1 MGTRIDDLE
10 KNVSDLM
17 TLAGMDEPVED
28 SKMCKPSSLEAV
40 LKRTSSPQKGSREDS
55 IRMRTL
61 NTILYKA
68 ITDLISTY
76 EVSLPL
82 DFSSCRVYWKI
93 SGKSEKDDLI
103 QQVLEKSA
111 PRIRYLLITRQVL
124 GSVPPVTF
132 IKDKQYAAISEVE
145 KLLEAADF
153 GPQESTGDSVSVV
166 NDRRET
172 STSSNLFGIDHEALN
187 RQIMEHKKRSTEK
200 LTEPIDSSL
209 TEQQQEFLA
218 EMRKKKTIKKKKAKY
233 NFDDDITPETYL
245 LEKSNQE
252 EYTEERDQ
260 LEDQLDESEVEKLL
274 EAADFGP
281 QESTGDSVSV
291 VNDRRETSTSSNL
304 FGIDHEALN
313 RQIMEHKK
321 RSTEKLTEPIDS
333 SLTEQQ
339 QEFLAEMRKKKT
351 IKKKKAK
358 YNFDDDI
365 TPETYLLE
373 KSNQEEYTEERDQL
387 EDQLDESEVKEMMAQ
402 EDPQTR

>member
-1 MGTRIDDLE
+1 MFGSKVWFSVCKYLVDPKCGSSTVVKKLIAEHPREYNYQVLRNYVKTE
-10 KNVSDLM
+10 NGLNRLQFNHVQKNNIHTSCIQCGNKKLFKKFASKTKKKFWYESP
-17 TLAGMDEPVED
+17 TLG
-28 SKMCKPSSLEAV
+28 SKLMCKPSSLEAV

-76 EVSLPL
+76 EVSPQLYDLGVEISKVSLPL

-153 GPQESTGDSVSVV
+153 GPQESTGDTVSVV

-172 STSSNLFGIDHEALN
+172 SISSNLFGIDHEALN
-187 RQIMEHKKRSTEK
+187 RQIMEHKKRFTEK

-209 TEQQQEFLA
+209 TQQQQELLA
-218 EMRKKKTIKKKKAKY
+218 EIRKKKIIKKKKAKY

-245 LEKSNQE
+245 LEKYNQE
-252 EYTEERDQ
+252 
-260 LEDQLDESEVEKLL
+260 K
-274 EAADFGP
+274 
-281 QESTGDSVSV
+281 
-291 VNDRRETSTSSNL
+291 
-304 FGIDHEALN
+304 
-313 RQIMEHKK
+313 
-321 RSTEKLTEPIDS
+321 
-333 SLTEQQ
+333 
-339 QEFLAEMRKKKT
+339 
-351 IKKKKAK
+351 
-358 YNFDDDI
+358 
-365 TPETYLLE
+365 
-373 KSNQEEYTEERDQL
+373 YTEERDQL
-387 EDQLDESEVKEMMAQ
+387 EDQLDESEVKEMTQ
-402 EDPQTR
+402 EDGQTR

>member
-1 MGTRIDDLE
+1 MFGSKVWFSVCKYLVDPKCGSRTVV
-10 KNVSDLM
+10 KNLIAEHPREYNYQVLRNYVKTEHCLNKLQFNHVQKSNIHTSCIQCGNNKLFKKFASKTKKKFWYESP
-17 TLAGMDEPVED
+17 TLG
-28 SKMCKPSSLEAV
+28 SKLMCKPSSLEAV

-76 EVSLPL
+76 EVSPQLYDLGVEISKVSLPL

-166 NDRRET
+166 NDLRET

-187 RQIMEHKKRSTEK
+187 RQIMEYKKRSTEK
-200 LTEPIDSSL
+200 LIEPIDSSL
-209 TEQQQEFLA
+209 TEQQQELLA

-245 LEKSNQE
+245 LEKYNQE

-260 LEDQLDESEVEKLL
+260 LEDQLDE
-274 EAADFGP
+274 P
-281 QESTGDSVSV
+281 
-291 VNDRRETSTSSNL
+291 
-304 FGIDHEALN
+304 
-313 RQIMEHKK
+313 
-321 RSTEKLTEPIDS
+321 
-333 SLTEQQ
+333 
-339 QEFLAEMRKKKT
+339 
-351 IKKKKAK
+351 
-358 YNFDDDI
+358 
-365 TPETYLLE
+365 
-373 KSNQEEYTEERDQL
+373 
-387 EDQLDESEVKEMMAQ
+387 EVKEMMAQ
-402 EDPQTR
+402 EDRQTR